1 MAYFNFFRRC
11 ENEIFAKDVL
21 GEFENYQKAN
31 SEKFIHW
38 ITDNRCH
45 SEQVLK
51 RDVPQGGFT
60 ITNSAGITEAIK
72 IVSDEFSK
80 MYRRRAYL
88 HYYRDEGMDEM
99 EFSEAESDL
108 NNLVGEYS
116 QY

>member
-1 MAYFNFFRRC
+1 
-11 ENEIFAKDVL
+11 
-21 GEFENYQKAN
+21 
-31 SEKFIHW
+31 
-38 ITDNRCH
+38 
-45 SEQVLK
+45 
-51 RDVPQGGFT
+51 
-60 ITNSAGITEAIK
+60 
-72 IVSDEFSK
+72 